1 MNIMKN
7 MTIGARILAGYGL
20 VLTMM
25 LVLGIFSVSRVA
37 ILNSRIASAAGSA
50 DASLAADVTIM
61 ILTLAAG
68 MAVAFFSWR
77 DTRRIMA
84 RVAEGIEGSAR
95 AIAQAAADMT
105 SISRALSANASRQA
119 ATVQETSAALEEISA
134 VSRETSE
141 LTAGSEQLM
150 NENIE
155 KSGQSLKALVELTR
169 NMGRIEEDSGK
180 IRKIITT
187 IDSIAFQTN
196 LLALNAAVEAAR
208 AGEAGAGFAVVADEV
223 KNLANRAAE
232 AARNTQIL
240 LDNTVKQVTTSAES
254 IKQINS
260 DFDAIVSTAT
270 RIGDKT
276 TAITE
281 ASRQQNRGIE
291 EIAKAANEIDQVTQS
306 LAAEAA
312 NSAGAAELLTGQA
325 EEMGVMVN
333 HLMRLVF
340 GKSRKTAAITA
351 ARADVKCWEMKNCP
365 PERRDNCPAYP
376 DQGNA
381 CWTVTGTMC
390 GGKEQGSYHE
400 KIENCRKCDV
410 YQMVRGDDAP
420 VPLQIPMVH

>member
-1 MNIMKN
+1 
-7 MTIGARILAGYGL
+7 
-20 VLTMM
+20 
-25 LVLGIFSVSRVA
+25 
-37 ILNSRIASAAGSA
+37 
-50 DASLAADVTIM
+50 
-61 ILTLAAG
+61 
-68 MAVAFFSWR
+68 
-77 DTRRIMA
+77 
-84 RVAEGIEGSAR
+84 
-95 AIAQAAADMT
+95 
-105 SISRALSANASRQA
+105 
-119 ATVQETSAALEEISA
+119 
-134 VSRETSE
+134 
-141 LTAGSEQLM
+141 
-150 NENIE
+150 
-155 KSGQSLKALVELTR
+155 
-169 NMGRIEEDSGK
+169 
-180 IRKIITT
+180 
-187 IDSIAFQTN
+187 
-196 LLALNAAVEAAR
+196 VEAAR

-410 YQMVRGDDAP
+410 FAAAHGQGGTSAAAAEVKCWDVKNCPDERRDNCPAYPDQGNACWTVTGTMCGGKEQGSYHEKIENCRKCDVYQMVRGDDAP